1 MLIPERV
8 ETPRLILTR
17 LQLTDAE
24 EIFYTY
30 ASKPEST
37 RYVSWPTH
45 ITLKDTRT
53 FLVYARNAWAQALDY
68 SFAVRLKSSNRLIG
82 ACGFLNDA
90 GKVQLGYVFG
100 PLHWG
105 KGYATE
111 AANAVVQ
118 FLLTLPVYKIDSFVD
133 TDNKASIRV
142 LEKCGF
148 QVEAV
153 VKDWWRFPNQNNQ
166 QKDCVLFTFPI
177 NPKPTPG

>member
-17 LQLTDAE
+17 LQLADAE

-37 RYVSWPTH
+37 RFVSWPVH
-45 ITLKDTRT
+45 QSLKDTRA
-53 FLVYARNAWAQALDY
+53 FLLYARHAWEQGTDF
-68 SFAVRLKSSNRLIG
+68 SFAVRLKGANRLTG

-90 GKVQLGYVFG
+90 GKIQVGYVFG

-111 AANAVVQ
+111 ATRALVQ
-118 FLLTLPVYKIDSFVD
+118 LLLKQPVYKIGSFID
-133 TDNKASIRV
+133 AENHASARV

-148 QVEAV
+148 VVEAI
-153 VKDWWRFPNQNNQ
+153 VKDWWQFPNQDNRS
-166 QKDCVLFTFPI
+166 KDCVLFTYPLHQLL
-177 NPKPTPG
+177 